1 MSVSFVDVNASCEFY
16 SLFSPGII
24 LWCVCR
30 GCFSQ
35 SGSSEQHLPNH
46 GLSLSTRWQ
55 RGYVCQTHTQY
66 MKNWH
71 SFLVRK
77 VEDVCL
83 KPACFFLKRPIG
95 PSSSG
100 HIKKRSGCIE
110 ISSASQLPGSLTS
123 EKKASV
129 FFIAVASLMLFGSPV
144 WKQKDGNWKTLIKMW
159 HDSCPS
165 FIQCAWSNH

>member
-66 MKNWH
+66 IKNLH

-100 HIKKRSGCIE
+100 HIKKKVWLYRNLQCLSATW
-110 ISSASQLPGSLTS
+110 ISDVRKKSFCVFHCSCFFHAFWKSSLKT
-123 EKKASV
+123 ER
-129 FFIAVASLMLFGSPV
+129 
-144 WKQKDGNWKTLIKMW
+144 WKLENTHKNVT
-159 HDSCPS
+159 
-165 FIQCAWSNH
+165 